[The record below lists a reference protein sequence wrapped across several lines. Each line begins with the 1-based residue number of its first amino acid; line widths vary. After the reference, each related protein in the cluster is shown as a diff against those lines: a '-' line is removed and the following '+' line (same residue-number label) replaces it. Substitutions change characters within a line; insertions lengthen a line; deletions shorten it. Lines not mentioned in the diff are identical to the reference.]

1 MASTHPEIAERVVH
15 QPHDVVSLMSDT
27 ILNTTQRHLERR
39 LQDDVVDARPVD
51 RSSLAI
57 TGRN

>member
-1 MASTHPEIAERVVH
+1 MASIHPEIAERVVH

-39 LQDDVVDARPVD
+39 LQDDVVDGETR
-51 RSSLAI
+51 RSKLA
-57 TGRN
+57 GDNR